1 MHLLVTGGCGF
12 IGTNFIQHM
21 LATHDDVTIV
31 NLDKLTYAG
40 NRRNLAEVEERHLG
54 GRYHFVHGDIG
65 DGRLVPE
72 LMRRFSFD
80 AVLNFAAESHV
91 DRSIADP
98 FPFVTTNVLGTQNLL
113 EAARQAEIP
122 RFVHISTDEVYGS
135 LGPDGQFTEDTP
147 LAPNSPYSASK
158 ASSDLLARAY
168 FHTHGM
174 PVIITRC
181 SNNYGPYQFPEK
193 LIPLVWLKASR
204 NEPIPVYGDGL
215 NVRDWIHVLDHCRG
229 VEAAL
234 FKGTPGAVYNFG
246 GDAERTNLDVVRTIL
261 RLSGRD
267 EKLITFVKDRPG
279 HDRRYAMSFT
289 RATHDLQWTP
299 AFSFEDGMARTLDWY
314 RNNAAWLEEV
324 QSGAYRRFMEKWYAE
339 RQS

>member
-21 LATHDDVTIV
+21 LAAHDDVTIV

-40 NRRNLAEVEERHLG
+40 NRRNLAEVEEKHLG

-65 DGRLVPE
+65 DGQLVPE

-215 NVRDWIHVLDHCRG
+215 NVRDWIHVLDHCRD

-234 FKGTPGAVYNFG
+234 FKGTPGAVYNF
-246 GDAERTNLDVVRTIL
+246 
-261 RLSGRD
+261 
-267 EKLITFVKDRPG
+267 
-279 HDRRYAMSFT
+279 
-289 RATHDLQWTP
+289 
-299 AFSFEDGMARTLDWY
+299 DGVL
-314 RNNAAWLEEV
+314 
-324 QSGAYRRFMEKWYAE
+324 
-339 RQS
+339 